1 MKRTIPFLLFLVLL
15 LNTGCKER
23 GRFELKSF
31 DRPVVVRIER
41 FDLDFMEIDTAH
53 MDQELVALKQ
63 KHPLIFDYVMEE
75 ALMLQLT
82 DTAFNRGLI
91 ANYISDSVFIGV
103 HQKVKEVFADI
114 QPIEE
119 ELSVA
124 ASYLAHYFPDIYMP
138 QLFMMVSGFNHSLIG
153 SDSLIGIGSEMYLG
167 SDYPLYADVTHEYLI
182 KNMRP
187 EHISVEVMMHVLRNN
202 FDINNSLNLLHAILY
217 EGKLMYLLQ
226 VILPEKTDAE
236 LMGYLP
242 EEIEWSQHH
251 EKQVWS
257 SIMENKHMYS
267 TDGLLIG
274 KYLQPAPFTSPI
286 TQESPGELGRWMGWR
301 IIQAYMKNNPRV
313 TLSALMQ
320 NNNYRQILER
330 SGYRP

>member
-1 MKRTIPFLLFLVLL
+1 MKRTILFLLFLVLL
-15 LNTGCKER
+15 LTTVCKER
-23 GRFELKSF
+23 SRFELKSF
-31 DRPVVVRIER
+31 DRPVEVSISR
-41 FDLDFMEIDTAH
+41 FDLDFMDMDTAH
-53 MDQELVALKQ
+53 IDLEMLSLKQ
-63 KHPLIFDYVMEE
+63 KHPLIYDYFMEE
-75 ALMLQLT
+75 ALMLQSA
-82 DTAFNRGLI
+82 DTAYNRSLI
-91 ANYISDSVFIGV
+91 ANYISDSLFIGV

-114 QPIEE
+114 EPLEE

-153 SDSLIGIGSEMYLG
+153 NDSLVGIGSDMYLG
-167 SDYPLYADVTHEYLI
+167 NDYPLYADVTHEYLI
-182 KNMRP
+182 KNMRS
-187 EHISVEVMMHVLRNN
+187 EQVSVEVMMHVLRNN
-202 FDINNSLNLLHAILY
+202 FDINNSLNLLHAILF
-217 EGKLMYLLQ
+217 EGKLLYLLQ
-226 VILPEKTDAE
+226 VILPEKSDAE
-236 LMGYLP
+236 LMGYLT
-242 EEIEWSQHH
+242 EEIEWSQKH

-257 SIMENKHMYS
+257 SIMENKHLYS
-267 TDGLLIG
+267 TDGLLIS

-301 IIQAYMKNNPRV
+301 IIQAYMKNNSQV